1 MLVALMGVWA
11 VADSPEPEPTKPAPP
26 KRGQVRIQ
34 VLGTNDLH
42 GYLEPKGDYGGAAYL
57 AGHFDKLAA
66 TAPGRTIRVHAGD
79 MIGASP
85 LISSYFNHR
94 STLATVNRMGF
105 DVGTVGNHEFDN
117 GAKRIADLLKS
128 VRFPYVSANVTDLD
142 GHLNLKPYEIV
153 ERAGV
158 RIGFIGVTT
167 DSAPVYLLPR
177 FAKRLR
183 FGDQSD
189 AVNRWVPELQRRG
202 VEAIVVLAH
211 EGGYQSGGP
220 GTPAAGKIVDETK
233 QMSDAV
239 DAVVSAHT
247 HSFLN
252 TRVDGK
258 LLVQSYSF
266 GTAID
271 RVQLTVDRG
280 TGDVVSSSAEIP
292 RTWHSEVR
300 PDREIDR
307 IVKRYAGE
315 VDPVSSRVVAN
326 SRRSLSRERGNLGKV
341 VAKAQ
346 RAQAR
351 ADVAF
356 VNPGNMRAD
365 LDKGPVTYGAL
376 CSIAAYGH
384 PVMRLKLRGSD
395 FPALLEEQWREGG
408 RPTLLYTS
416 GIRYDRDG
424 SKVER
429 VTDSAGR
436 RLDPDRMYTVAA
448 NELIATGNRFTVLR
462 DRGRDKTP
470 VGTDTQALV
479 SYLERHPRALR

>member
-1 MLVALMGVWA
+1 M
-11 VADSPEPEPTKPAPP
+11 
-26 KRGQVRIQ
+26 Q
-34 VLGTNDLH
+34 
-42 GYLEPKGDYGGAAYL
+42 
-57 AGHFDKLAA
+57 
-66 TAPGRTIRVHAGD
+66 
-79 MIGASP
+79 
-85 LISSYFNHR
+85 
-94 STLATVNRMGF
+94 
-105 DVGTVGNHEFDN
+105 
-117 GAKRIADLLKS
+117 
-128 VRFPYVSANVTDLD
+128 
-142 GHLNLKPYEIV
+142 
-153 ERAGV
+153 
-158 RIGFIGVTT
+158 
-167 DSAPVYLLPR
+167 
-177 FAKRLR
+177 
-183 FGDQSD
+183 
-189 AVNRWVPELQRRG
+189 
-202 VEAIVVLAH
+202 
-211 EGGYQSGGP
+211 
-220 GTPAAGKIVDETK
+220 
-233 QMSDAV
+233 
-239 DAVVSAHT
+239 
-247 HSFLN
+247 
-252 TRVDGK
+252 
-258 LLVQSYSF
+258 
-266 GTAID
+266 
-271 RVQLTVDRG
+271 
-280 TGDVVSSSAEIP
+280 
-292 RTWHSEVR
+292 

-395 FPALLEEQWREGG
+395 FPALLEEQWRSGG
-408 RPTLLYTS
+408 RPTMLYTS

-424 SKVER
+424 SKVEH

-436 RLDPDRMYTVAA
+436 PLDPDRIYTVAA